1 MNSNKAIIIRGP
13 TASGKTDLSLRLAE
27 NLPVEIISVDSV
39 MVYKGLDI
47 GSAKPAKEILDKYP
61 HHLIDICDPGDKY
74 SAGKFVEDAQQKIRD
89 IQAHNRI
96 PVLVGGTMMYYKV
109 LQDGLN
115 ELPKANDEIRN
126 QIDQEAKDQ
135 GWPAMHR
142 KLKGIDPEA
151 AKKIKPNDR
160 QRIQRA
166 IEVYMISGTTIS
178 ELKKK
183 DSGNHEFEFLAFSLM
198 PADREVLYQNIN
210 LRFDSM
216 IEVGLLDEVIS
227 LLDDDLVSVNSH
239 SMQSI
244 GYKEMLDHI
253 SGKIS
258 LDEAVDAAKM
268 SSRRYAKRQITW
280 LRSMDDQYKLDP
292 LNGNN
297 HQLIEKIALNHFE
310 AIN

>member
-27 NLPVEIISVDSV
+27 YLPIEIISVDSV

-47 GSAKPAKEILDKYP
+47 GSAKPAKEILDQYP

-166 IEVYMISGTTIS
+166 IEVYMISGRTIS

-292 LNGNN
+292 SNGNN

>member
-27 NLPVEIISVDSV
+27 NLPIEIISVDSV

-198 PADREVLYQNIN
+198 PADRDVLYQNIN

-253 SGKIS
+253 GGKIS

>member
-1 MNSNKAIIIRGP
+1 LNSNKAIIIRGP

-27 NLPVEIISVDSV
+27 NLPIEIISVDSV

-74 SAGKFVEDAQQKIRD
+74 SAGKFVEDAQQKIRH
-89 IQAHNRI
+89 IQANNRI

-166 IEVYMISGTTIS
+166 IEVYMISGRTIS
-178 ELKKK
+178 ELNKK

>member
-27 NLPVEIISVDSV
+27 NLPIEIISVDSV

-166 IEVYMISGTTIS
+166 IEVYMISGVTIS

-198 PADREVLYQNIN
+198 PADRDVLYQNIN

-253 SGKIS
+253 GGKIS

>member
-13 TASGKTDLSLRLAE
+13 TASGKTDLSLRLSE
-27 NLPVEIISVDSV
+27 NLPIEIISVDSV

-47 GSAKPAKEILDKYP
+47 GSAKPAKEILDQYP

-109 LQDGLN
+109 LQNGLN

-198 PADREVLYQNIN
+198 PTDREVLYQNIN

-253 SGKIS
+253 GGKIS

>member
-27 NLPVEIISVDSV
+27 NLPIEIISVDSV

-47 GSAKPAKEILDKYP
+47 GSAKPAKEILDQYP

-166 IEVYMISGTTIS
+166 IEVYMISGRTIS
-178 ELKKK
+178 ELNKK
-183 DSGNHEFEFLAFSLM
+183 DSGNHEFDFLAFSLM
-198 PADREVLYQNIN
+198 PDDREVLYQNIN

-227 LLDDDLVSVNSH
+227 LLGDDLVSVNSH

-253 SGKIS
+253 GGKIS
-258 LDEAVDAAKM
+258 LDEALDAAKM

>member
-27 NLPVEIISVDSV
+27 NLPIEIISVDSV

-135 GWPAMHR
+135 GWPEMHR

-198 PADREVLYQNIN
+198 PTDREVLYHNIN

-244 GYKEMLDHI
+244 GYKEMLGHI
-253 SGKIS
+253 DGKIS

>member
-27 NLPVEIISVDSV
+27 NLPIEIISVDSV

-198 PADREVLYQNIN
+198 PADREALYQNIN

-253 SGKIS
+253 GGKIS

>member
-27 NLPVEIISVDSV
+27 NLPIEIISVDSV

-253 SGKIS
+253 GGKIS

-297 HQLIEKIALNHFE
+297 HQLIEKIVLNHFE

>member
-27 NLPVEIISVDSV
+27 NLPIEIISVDSV

-198 PADREVLYQNIN
+198 PTDREVLYQNIN

-253 SGKIS
+253 GGKIS

-292 LNGNN
+292 SNGNN

>member
-27 NLPVEIISVDSV
+27 NLPIEIISVDSV

-166 IEVYMISGTTIS
+166 IEVYMISGATIS

-253 SGKIS
+253 GGKIS

>member
-27 NLPVEIISVDSV
+27 YLPIEIISVDSV

-47 GSAKPAKEILDKYP
+47 GSAKPAKEILDQYP

-89 IQAHNRI
+89 IQARNRI

-166 IEVYMISGTTIS
+166 IEVYMISGRTIS
-178 ELKKK
+178 ELNKK

-253 SGKIS
+253 GGKIS

-292 LNGNN
+292 LNDNN

>member
-1 MNSNKAIIIRGP
+1 MKAKNAIIIRGP
-13 TASGKTDLSLRLAE
+13 TASGKTELSLKLAE
-27 NLPVEIISVDSV
+27 KYPIDIISVDSV

-47 GSAKPAKEILDKYP
+47 GSAKPSQDILKKFP

-89 IQAHNRI
+89 IQADNRI

-126 QIDQEAKDQ
+126 QINQEAKDQ
-135 GWPAMHR
+135 GWPEMHR

-151 AKKIKPNDR
+151 AKKIKLNDR

-178 ELKKK
+178 ELKKM

-198 PADREVLYQNIN
+198 PTDREVLYQNIN

-216 IEVGLLDEVIS
+216 IEVGLLDEIIS

-253 SGKIS
+253 GGKIS

-297 HQLIEKIALNHFE
+297 HQLIEKILLNHFE

>member
-27 NLPVEIISVDSV
+27 YLPIEIISVDSV

-166 IEVYMISGTTIS
+166 IEVYMISGVTIS

-198 PADREVLYQNIN
+198 PTDREVLYQNIN

-253 SGKIS
+253 GGKIS

-297 HQLIEKIALNHFE
+297 HQLIEKIVLNHFE

>member
-27 NLPVEIISVDSV
+27 YLPIEIISVDSV

-166 IEVYMISGTTIS
+166 IEVYMISGRTIS

-253 SGKIS
+253 GGKIS

>member
-1 MNSNKAIIIRGP
+1 LKAKNAIIIRGP
-13 TASGKTDLSLRLAE
+13 TASGKTELSLKLAE
-27 NLPVEIISVDSV
+27 KYPIDIISVDSV

-47 GSAKPAKEILDKYP
+47 GSAKPSQDILKKFP

-74 SAGKFVEDAQQKIRD
+74 SAGKFVEDAQQKIRE
-89 IQAHNRI
+89 IQAENRI

-126 QIDQEAKDQ
+126 QINQEAKDQ
-135 GWPAMHR
+135 GWPEMHR

-151 AKKIKPNDR
+151 AKKIKLNDR

-178 ELKKK
+178 ELKKM

-198 PADREVLYQNIN
+198 PTDREVLYQNIN

-253 SGKIS
+253 GGKIS

-297 HQLIEKIALNHFE
+297 HQLIEKILLNHFE

>member
-1 MNSNKAIIIRGP
+1 MKAKNAIIIRGP
-13 TASGKTDLSLRLAE
+13 TASGKTELSLKLAE
-27 NLPVEIISVDSV
+27 KYPIDIISVDSV

-47 GSAKPAKEILDKYP
+47 GSAKPSQDILKKFP

-89 IQAHNRI
+89 IQADNRI

-126 QIDQEAKDQ
+126 QINQEAKDQ
-135 GWPAMHR
+135 GWPEMHR

-151 AKKIKPNDR
+151 AKKIKLNDR

-178 ELKKK
+178 ELKKM

-198 PADREVLYQNIN
+198 PTDREVLYQNIN

-253 SGKIS
+253 GGKIS

-297 HQLIEKIALNHFE
+297 HQLIEKILLNHFE

>member
-1 MNSNKAIIIRGP
+1 MNSKKAIIIRGP

-27 NLPVEIISVDSV
+27 NLPIEIISVDSV

-47 GSAKPAKEILDKYP
+47 GSAKPAKEILDQCP

-183 DSGNHEFEFLAFSLM
+183 DSGNHEFEFLAFSLI
-198 PADREVLYQNIN
+198 PTDREVLCQNIN

-253 SGKIS
+253 GGKIS

>member
-27 NLPVEIISVDSV
+27 YLPIEIISVDSV

-253 SGKIS
+253 GGKIS

>member
-27 NLPVEIISVDSV
+27 NLPIEIISVDSV

-109 LQDGLN
+109 LQNGLN

-166 IEVYMISGTTIS
+166 IEVYMISGRTIS
-178 ELKKK
+178 ELNKK

-227 LLDDDLVSVNSH
+227 LLNHDLVSVNSH

-244 GYKEMLDHI
+244 GYKEMLGHI
-253 SGKIS
+253 DGKIS

>member
-27 NLPVEIISVDSV
+27 NLPIEIISVDSV

-47 GSAKPAKEILDKYP
+47 GSAKPAKEILDQYP

-89 IQAHNRI
+89 IQANNRI

-135 GWPAMHR
+135 GWPEMHR
-142 KLKGIDPEA
+142 KLKGIDPGA

-166 IEVYMISGTTIS
+166 IEVYMISGATIS

-198 PADREVLYQNIN
+198 PTDREVLYHNIN

-227 LLDDDLVSVNSH
+227 LLDHDLVSVNSH

>member
-1 MNSNKAIIIRGP
+1 MKAKNAIIIRGP
-13 TASGKTDLSLRLAE
+13 TASGKTELSLKLAE
-27 NLPVEIISVDSV
+27 KYPIDIISVDSV

-47 GSAKPAKEILDKYP
+47 GSAKPSQDILKKFP

-74 SAGKFVEDAQQKIRD
+74 SAGKFVENAQQKIRD
-89 IQAHNRI
+89 IQADNRI

-126 QIDQEAKDQ
+126 QINQEAKDQ
-135 GWPAMHR
+135 GWPEMHR

-151 AKKIKPNDR
+151 AKKIKLNDR

-178 ELKKK
+178 ELKKM

-198 PADREVLYQNIN
+198 PTDREVLYQNIN

-244 GYKEMLDHI
+244 GYREMLDHI
-253 SGKIS
+253 GGKIS

-292 LNGNN
+292 LNDNN
-297 HQLIEKIALNHFE
+297 HQLIEKILLNHFE

>member
-27 NLPVEIISVDSV
+27 NLPIEIISVDSV

-135 GWPAMHR
+135 GWPEMHR
-142 KLKGIDPEA
+142 KLLGIDPKA

-183 DSGNHEFEFLAFSLM
+183 DSGNHEFEFLSFSLM

-253 SGKIS
+253 GGKIS

-292 LNGNN
+292 SNGNN

>member
-27 NLPVEIISVDSV
+27 NLPIEIISVDSV

-166 IEVYMISGTTIS
+166 IEVYMISGRTIS

-183 DSGNHEFEFLAFSLM
+183 DSGNHEFEFLAFSLI
-198 PADREVLYQNIN
+198 PSDREVLYQNIN

-253 SGKIS
+253 GGKIS

>member
-27 NLPVEIISVDSV
+27 NLPIEIISVDSV

-47 GSAKPAKEILDKYP
+47 GSAKPAKEILDQYP

-166 IEVYMISGTTIS
+166 IEVYMISGRTIS
-178 ELKKK
+178 ELNKK

-198 PADREVLYQNIN
+198 PADRDVLYQNIN

-253 SGKIS
+253 GGKIS

>member
-13 TASGKTDLSLRLAE
+13 TASGKTNLSLRLAE
-27 NLPVEIISVDSV
+27 YLPIEIISVDSV

-47 GSAKPAKEILDKYP
+47 GSAKPAKEILDQYP

-166 IEVYMISGTTIS
+166 IEVYMITGRTIS
-178 ELKKK
+178 ELNKK

-210 LRFDSM
+210 FRFDSM

-253 SGKIS
+253 GGKIS

-297 HQLIEKIALNHFE
+297 HQLIEKIVLNHFE

>member
-27 NLPVEIISVDSV
+27 NLPIEIISVDSV

-47 GSAKPAKEILDKYP
+47 GSAKPAKEILDQYP

-135 GWPAMHR
+135 GWPEMHR
-142 KLKGIDPEA
+142 KLVGIDPKA

-166 IEVYMISGTTIS
+166 IEVYMISGRTIS

-183 DSGNHEFEFLAFSLM
+183 DSGNHEFEFLSFSLM

-292 LNGNN
+292 SNGNN

>member
-27 NLPVEIISVDSV
+27 NLPIEIISVDSV

-47 GSAKPAKEILDKYP
+47 GSAKPAKEILDQYP

-166 IEVYMISGTTIS
+166 IEVYMISGATIS

-198 PADREVLYQNIN
+198 PTDREVLYQNIN

-216 IEVGLLDEVIS
+216 IEVGLLDEVSS

-253 SGKIS
+253 DGKIS

>member
-1 MNSNKAIIIRGP
+1 LNSNKAIIIRGP

-27 NLPVEIISVDSV
+27 NLPIEIISVDSV

-47 GSAKPAKEILDKYP
+47 GSAKPAKEILDQYP
-61 HHLIDICDPGDKY
+61 HHLIDICDPGDNY
-74 SAGKFVEDAQQKIRD
+74 SAGKFVEDAQQKIKD
-89 IQAHNRI
+89 IQADNRI

-126 QIDQEAKDQ
+126 QINQEAKDQ
-135 GWPAMHR
+135 GWPEMHR

-151 AKKIKPNDR
+151 AKKIKLNDR

-183 DSGNHEFEFLAFSLM
+183 GSGNHEFEFLAFSLM
-198 PADREVLYQNIN
+198 PTDREALYQNIN

-216 IEVGLLDEVIS
+216 IEDGLLDEVIS

-253 SGKIS
+253 GGKIS

-297 HQLIEKIALNHFE
+297 HQLIEKILLNHFE

>member
-27 NLPVEIISVDSV
+27 NLPIEIISVDSV

-61 HHLIDICDPGDKY
+61 HHLIDICDPSDKY

-253 SGKIS
+253 GGKIS

>member
-253 SGKIS
+253 GGKIS

>member
-27 NLPVEIISVDSV
+27 NLPIEIISVDSV

-198 PADREVLYQNIN
+198 PTDREVLYQNIN

-253 SGKIS
+253 GGKIS

-297 HQLIEKIALNHFE
+297 HQLIEKIVLNHFE

>member
-27 NLPVEIISVDSV
+27 YLPIEIISVDSV

-47 GSAKPAKEILDKYP
+47 GSAKPAKEILDQYP

-166 IEVYMISGTTIS
+166 IEVYMISGRTIS
-178 ELKKK
+178 ELNKK

-198 PADREVLYQNIN
+198 PADRDVLYQNIN

-253 SGKIS
+253 GGKIS

>member
-27 NLPVEIISVDSV
+27 NLPIEIISVDSV

-166 IEVYMISGTTIS
+166 IEVYMISGRTIS
-178 ELKKK
+178 ELNKK

>member
-27 NLPVEIISVDSV
+27 NLPIEIISVDSV

-178 ELKKK
+178 ELNKK

-253 SGKIS
+253 GGKIS

>member
-13 TASGKTDLSLRLAE
+13 TASGKTDLSLRLTE
-27 NLPVEIISVDSV
+27 NLPIEIISVDSV

-115 ELPKANDEIRN
+115 ELPKANDENRN
-126 QIDQEAKDQ
+126 QINQEAEDQ
-135 GWPAMHR
+135 GWPEMYR

-198 PADREVLYQNIN
+198 PTDREVLYQNIN

-253 SGKIS
+253 GGKIS

-292 LNGNN
+292 SNGNN

>member
-1 MNSNKAIIIRGP
+1 
-13 TASGKTDLSLRLAE
+13 
-27 NLPVEIISVDSV
+27 
-39 MVYKGLDI
+39 
-47 GSAKPAKEILDKYP
+47 
-61 HHLIDICDPGDKY
+61 
-74 SAGKFVEDAQQKIRD
+74 
-89 IQAHNRI
+89 
-96 PVLVGGTMMYYKV
+96 
-109 LQDGLN
+109 
-115 ELPKANDEIRN
+115 
-126 QIDQEAKDQ
+126 
-135 GWPAMHR
+135 
-142 KLKGIDPEA
+142 
-151 AKKIKPNDR
+151 
-160 QRIQRA
+160 
-166 IEVYMISGTTIS
+166 
-178 ELKKK
+178 
-183 DSGNHEFEFLAFSLM
+183 M
-198 PADREVLYQNIN
+198 PAEREVLYQNIN

-227 LLDDDLVSVNSH
+227 LLDDGLVSVKSNSI
-239 SMQSI
+239 QSI

>member
-1 MNSNKAIIIRGP
+1 MKAKNAIIIRGP
-13 TASGKTDLSLRLAE
+13 TASGKTELSLKLAE
-27 NLPVEIISVDSV
+27 KYPIDIISVDSV

-47 GSAKPAKEILDKYP
+47 GSAKPSQDILKKFP

-89 IQAHNRI
+89 IQAENRI

-126 QIDQEAKDQ
+126 QINQEAKDQ
-135 GWPAMHR
+135 GWPEMHR

-151 AKKIKPNDR
+151 AKKIKLNDR

-178 ELKKK
+178 ELKKM

-198 PADREVLYQNIN
+198 PTDREVLYQNIN

-253 SGKIS
+253 GGKIS

-297 HQLIEKIALNHFE
+297 HQLIEKILLNHFE

>member
-27 NLPVEIISVDSV
+27 NLPIEIISVDSV

-47 GSAKPAKEILDKYP
+47 GSAKPAKEILDQYP

-166 IEVYMISGTTIS
+166 IEVYMISGATIS

-198 PADREVLYQNIN
+198 PTDREVLYQNIN

-227 LLDDDLVSVNSH
+227 LLNHDLVSVNSH

-244 GYKEMLDHI
+244 GYKEMLGHI
-253 SGKIS
+253 DGKIS